1 MFEGEHM
8 KTEREH
14 APNASQKYNKAS
26 QAYQH
31 AVHHDGGNPAF
42 WCSMGVLY
50 FQIYQYRIT
59 LDAYSRVIH
68 INPYISE
75 VWFDLGS
82 LYENC
87 NNQISD
93 AIDTYGRASELDPN
107 NPVISQHLALLM
119 NVQATDGQIPSPQ
132 DMHPAANETQPAG
145 TFNLP

>member
-31 AVHHDGGNPAF
+31 AVHHDGGNPTF

-59 LDAYSRVIH
+59 LDAYSRVIR

-107 NPVISQHLALLM
+107 NRHLPAPC
-119 NVQATDGQIPSPQ
+119 AADERAGDGWADSFPTGYASRC
-132 DMHPAANETQPAG
+132 PAG